1 MLNNPNEIQKAH
13 SNLLFLTER
22 IKIDKCQKRVC
33 NLDKKKNLSYTK
45 KPWNRLILIKV
56 HSVIELNQQSS
67 LKPYVD
73 MNTKNKGQ

>member
-1 MLNNPNEIQKAH
+1 MQKTATKDTPFKLMLNNPNEIQKAH

-45 KPWNRLILIKV
+45 KP
-56 HSVIELNQQSS
+56 
-67 LKPYVD
+67 
-73 MNTKNKGQ
+73 

>member
-1 MLNNPNEIQKAH
+1 MGLNGDKIILTFIYTSYKVIQKTATKDTPFKLMLNNPNEIQKAH

-45 KPWNRLILIKV
+45 KP
-56 HSVIELNQQSS
+56 
-67 LKPYVD
+67 
-73 MNTKNKGQ
+73 